1 MASLVGLC
9 RRVERHKQKIELWPQ
24 KWSKVDSGHPRE
36 GMRSL
41 CPDSVDFVLTDP
53 PYIVRY
59 RGRDGRD
66 GRTIKSYD
74 NDQWLAPAFAD
85 LQEENPA
92 ACLTRS
98 TISFGSSV
106 SAASK

>member
-1 MASLVGLC
+1 MEATLFSAWICGRKNG
-9 RRVERHKQKIELWPQ
+9 RRF
-24 KWSKVDSGHPRE
+24 GA
-36 GMRSL
+36 
-41 CPDSVDFVLTDP
+41 DSVDFVLTDP

-59 RGRDGRD
+59 RRRD
-66 GRTIKSYD
+66 GRTVKNDD

-85 LQEENPA
+85 IQEENPA
-92 ACLTRS
+92 TCMTRS